1 MKLKLL
7 LKPQCTKVL
16 ANCQSK
22 KKVLE
27 HIAEIASR
35 ELPEL
40 TCNDILTSLTNREK
54 LGSTGIGNGVAIPH
68 GKIAA
73 NNQLVAVLL
82 VSQPGIEYDAIDN
95 RPVDVFCAL
104 LVPEDQC
111 DAHLQTLASI
121 AEVFD
126 NKEILRKIRSAQT
139 DNELFE
145 IIEVT

>member
-7 LKPQCTKVL
+7 LQPECTKVL
-16 ANCQSK
+16 TNCQSK

-27 HIAEIASR
+27 HIAEMASR
-35 ELPEL
+35 KLPDL
-40 TCNDILTSLTNREK
+40 TCNEILTSLTNREK

-73 NNQLVAVLL
+73 ENDLVAVLL
-82 VSQPGIEYDAIDN
+82 LNRPGINYDAIDN
-95 RPVDVFCAL
+95 RPVDIFCAL

-111 DAHLQTLASI
+111 ETHLKTLASI
-121 AEVFD
+121 AEVLD

-139 DNELFE
+139 DNELYQ
-145 IIEVT
+145 IIEVA